1 MATLENFKNK
11 DLYSN
16 SYDYTK
22 LQGIDGAKPRT
33 YEGTML
39 LISGITQ
46 KNGQTFPLVHAKDIQ
61 LGQDEN
67 ERVTDKFEFIDQ
79 VFRDIYG
86 TNPTTLEGYSLA
98 SLAAIAGVLNNKTDT
113 VDDRIT
119 ALRAFKTIKVTTTS
133 TAVTDLTVTGNGD
146 TVANNN
152 AGTVTLAPANKWLK
166 LKSTAASDKI
176 EFAHLVQTIN
186 TTTSAIDY
194 NSDTGTFAI
203 DTFTY
208 DEAGHIRSKNTETIT
223 LPDNYKTITL
233 AAPVTDTSTVTN
245 NSTATD
251 VTASSLVDKIS
262 FKIGNKWLRSSVDTT
277 NKVITFGHWQMHEA
291 DVEDTTTNK
300 TPNFGAT
307 FTVPNLKYDTAGH
320 IVSSSTHT
328 VKIPLPSISTTANN
342 TGNVLTDLSLTASTG
357 ALTRTF
363 NYIGALAL
371 TGYENNSSASAIN
384 ASDSLNTALS
394 KLEKQIAKEVTDRG
408 TAITKEITDRNSA
421 IETAVSAEAQ
431 VRSNADSALQDAI
444 DLINNNA
451 TTPGS
456 FAYAVAQE
464 ASARSAADEAVQSA
478 AAADAT
484 SKANTAESNANAYT
498 NAAIGTLAN
507 NATDVASAIDAA
519 LTSANNYTD
528 TCETTC
534 KTYADGC
541 ETTAKA
547 YADDCEDNANTYTD
561 NAISGL
567 NTNWATNSAT
577 EAARNAIAAVDAKF
591 ADYTPTNRLAETLG
605 LSNYVQQTTL
615 NNYML
620 STDIAAAIAAA
631 VADLKENYSITLN
644 IPTVE
649 LSLRAETTDVIL
661 ITVSGP
667 GTATNEVVINLYKD
681 NTLIAENI
689 SGSYQVTESG
699 AYRAQAI
706 RTHGDDNA
714 ETWSNTLQITI
725 EEPDGE

>member
-1 MATLENFKNK
+1 MATLENFNALN
-11 DLYSN
+11 LYETP
-16 SYDYTK
+16 YDYAK
-22 LQGIDGAKPRT
+22 VQGVDGAKPRT
-33 YEGTML
+33 YDGTTL
-39 LISGITQ
+39 FLSGITQ
-46 KNGQTFPLVHAKDIQ
+46 KNGQTFALIHAQDVQ
-61 LGQDEN
+61 LGQNKN
-67 ERVTDKFEFIDQ
+67 ERITDKFAFIDN

-86 TNPTTLEGYSLA
+86 GAPSTLEGYSLA
-98 SLAAIAGVLNNKTDT
+98 SLTAIAATLNNDATT
-113 VDDRIT
+113 INDRIT
-119 ALRAFKTIKVTTTS
+119 ALRTFKTIKVTTTS
-133 TAVTDLTVTGNGD
+133 TAVIDLSVAGSGD
-146 TVANNN
+146 TVADNN
-152 AGTVTLAPANKWLK
+152 AATLTLAPANKWLK
-166 LKSTAASDKI
+166 LKSTAKSDKI
-176 EFAHLVQTIN
+176 EFAHLVQTID

-194 NSDTGTFAI
+194 NNSTGTFAI

-223 LPDNYKTITL
+223 LPNNYKTITL
-233 AAPVTDTSTVTN
+233 AAPVTDASTITN
-245 NSTATD
+245 NSAATD
-251 VTASSLVDKIS
+251 VIANSLVDKIS

-291 DVEDTTTNK
+291 DVEDTTGNK

-342 TGNVLTDLSLTASTG
+342 AGNVLTDLSLTASTG

-371 TGYENNSSASAIN
+371 TGYENNASAGAIN

-394 KLEKQIAKEVTDRG
+394 KLEKQIAAEVTNRS
-408 TAITKEITDRNSA
+408 TAITTEVADRNSA
-421 IETAVSAEAQ
+421 IETAVSAEGQA
-431 VRSNADSALQDAI
+431 RSSADSALQNAI
-444 DLINNNA
+444 DLINNSA

-484 SKANTAESNANAYT
+484 SKANTAESNANAHT
-498 NAAIGTLAN
+498 DTAIGTLAN
-507 NATDVASAIDAA
+507 NATNVASAIENA

-541 ETTAKA
+541 ETAAKA

-567 NTNWATNSAT
+567 NTNWATNPAT
-577 EAARNAIAAVDAKF
+577 EAARTEIAKVDAKF
-591 ADYTPTNRLAETLG
+591 SDYTPTANLVTELNLG
-605 LSNYVQQTTL
+605 NYVEQNTL

-620 STDIAAAIAAA
+620 STDIAAAIEAAIT
-631 VADLKENYSITLN
+631 DLKSNYSITLN
-644 IPTVE
+644 APTVE
-649 LSLRAETTDVIL
+649 LSLRAETNNIIL
-661 ITVSGP
+661 ITVSGA
-667 GTATNEVVINLYKD
+667 GVANDEIVTNLYKD
-681 NTLIAENI
+681 NVLISENVTSPYEATA
-689 SGSYQVTESG
+689 SGDYVAKT
-699 AYRAQAI
+699 I
-706 RTHGDDNA
+706 RTHGTDQV
-714 ETWSNTLQITI
+714 EVTSNTLTITLS
-725 EEPDGE
+725 